1 MEQDLL
7 RLMVENFPN
16 LLGFI
21 ILGAVLYRSDQNS
34 ERRYEEQVE
43 YLRTLLDNCLQG
55 SQGREAFSEGKLK
68 TLDDLIK

>member
-1 MEQDLL
+1 MEPDLV

-21 ILGAVLYRSDQNS
+21 ILGVVLYRSDQNS
-34 ERRYEEQVE
+34 ERRYEEQVV
-43 YLRTLLDNCLQG
+43 YLRTLLDNCLQD

-68 TLDDLIK
+68 TLDDLVK